1 MNYILFYNIGPKSD
15 FQILLGNFAECYTS
29 ATDTGNGDEEK
40 EGDGGLDLPCKFPF
54 TLNKKTYW
62 ACTYDYGHLTGFK
75 PWCAT
80 KTDRN
85 GNYIAGM
92 ILTVNKGTIFI
103 LRKDIGVDVREWQFS
118 LSSCTEN
125 VLKKGSGGFKKI
137 QNALT

>member
-1 MNYILFYNIGPKSD
+1 MDQSLILDF
-15 FQILLGNFAECYTS
+15 FQIFQIILGNFAECYTS
-29 ATDTGNGDEEK
+29 ATDTGNGDDEK

-92 ILTVNKGTIFI
+92 ILTVN
-103 LRKDIGVDVREWQFS
+103 
-118 LSSCTEN
+118 
-125 VLKKGSGGFKKI
+125 
-137 QNALT
+137 

>member
-1 MNYILFYNIGPKSD
+1 MNYIFFYNIWPKSD
-15 FQILLGNFAECYTS
+15 FGFLPYYLILLGNFAECYTS
-29 ATDTGNGDEEK
+29 ATDTGNGDEDK

-92 ILTVNKGTIFI
+92 IL
-103 LRKDIGVDVREWQFS
+103 
-118 LSSCTEN
+118 
-125 VLKKGSGGFKKI
+125 
-137 QNALT
+137 